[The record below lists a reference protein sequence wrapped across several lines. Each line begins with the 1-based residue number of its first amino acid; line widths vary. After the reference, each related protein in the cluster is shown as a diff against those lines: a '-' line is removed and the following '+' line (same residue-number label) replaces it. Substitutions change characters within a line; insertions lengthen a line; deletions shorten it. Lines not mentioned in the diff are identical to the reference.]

1 MRSAIMAVVGSRV
14 SGAVRTYLNLAQMSA
29 ADGVLDIACREES
42 MIFMNKPAVQQVLQE
57 AAAACGYRSVQL
69 HKQGSTPA
77 GPLPAQ
83 KPTPAPAAAEA
94 PSALDQILANARKLG
109 VEIRDNN

>member
-1 MRSAIMAVVGSRV
+1 MAVVGSRV

-42 MIFMNKPAVQQVLQE
+42 MIFMNKPAVQQALQE
-57 AAAACGYRSVQL
+57 AAAACGYRSVLL
-69 HKQGSTPA
+69 HKQGSAPA

-83 KPTPAPAAAEA
+83 KPAPVEAAPAAEA

-109 VEIRDNN
+109 VEIRDKN

>member
-1 MRSAIMAVVGSRV
+1 MAHWLLTLQYDGSRYHGWQV
-14 SGAVRTYLNLAQMSA
+14 QPN
-29 ADGVLDIACREES
+29 GVT
-42 MIFMNKPAVQQVLQE
+42 VQQVLQE

-109 VEIRDNN
+109 VEIREKD